1 MVDDREILTEKFLE
15 TNHNPSIL
23 RTIGN
28 LEMVM
33 DENDAELDKIVAT
46 EENLNKSPMR
56 SKEPQDPGNKKK
68 NGQGSEP
75 VSSKGG
81 CGCIIS

>member
-1 MVDDREILTEKFLE
+1 M
-15 TNHNPSIL
+15 P
-23 RTIGN
+23 
-28 LEMVM
+28 M
-33 DENDAELDKIVAT
+33 DENDEELDKIVAT

-56 SKEPQDPGNKKK
+56 SKEPQDPGNKK